1 MCGSK
6 LGCNLDGQ
14 TQGRLK
20 DEQMALLPVQTPS
33 VQGGT
38 CTQMPTSRSPVA
50 TEPKVEQ
57 PV

>member
-1 MCGSK
+1 
-6 LGCNLDGQ
+6 
-14 TQGRLK
+14 
-20 DEQMALLPVQTPS
+20 MALLPVQTPS